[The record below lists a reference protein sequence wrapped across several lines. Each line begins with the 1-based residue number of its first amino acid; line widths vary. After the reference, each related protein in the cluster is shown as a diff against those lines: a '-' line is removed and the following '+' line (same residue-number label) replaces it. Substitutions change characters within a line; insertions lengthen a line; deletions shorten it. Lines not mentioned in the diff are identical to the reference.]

1 MSHEIRYGTYPL
13 NCNKA
18 GVQADWDEVVGH
30 EDYQEGASGLPSGIR
45 WLDVTLP
52 SYEEAKEYIEKHD
65 RNWYDCLAV
74 KYLDFSKVPP
84 NKKVEE
90 LAAKVL
96 TLTNRYR
103 EKMNEFHFANVKSE
117 FIGCKT
123 CGSKIARKHLRGNRC
138 PVCSADMRPEST
150 LNSIAAAKA
159 AVEKAE
165 ANLAEEKRKYQKK
178 CEDKAEVKWLVKV
191 EFHT

>member
-18 GVQADWDEVVGH
+18 GVKAEWDEVVRH
-30 EDYQEGASGLPSGIR
+30 EDYQEGASGLSSDIR

-52 SYEEAKEYIEKHD
+52 TSGEAQKYIEKHD
-65 RNWYDCLAV
+65 RGWYDCLAV
-74 KYLDFSKVPP
+74 KYLDFRKVKPSK
-84 NKKVEE
+84 KIEE
-90 LAAKVL
+90 LEARFNDLGK
-96 TLTNRYR
+96 RYQ
-103 EKMNEFHFANVKSE
+103 EKSTKFHFADVKSE
-117 FIGCKT
+117 FIGCKN
-123 CGSKIARKHLRGNRC
+123 CGSKIARKFLHGNRC
-138 PVCSADMRPEST
+138 PVCSVDMRPEST

-178 CEDKAEVKWLVKV
+178 CEDKAEVRWLVKV